1 MMRIIIV
8 VFILVLIPQQ
18 VFAYCY
24 SLDPVTY
31 NNCIQRENYI
41 NQMKQMQQQQIFMQ
55 NLQMEQQRQM
65 HKQQMEMQKKMM
77 QQQMFNNML
86 MYPAHQSQQN
96 YDYCSSGS
104 LEIDYEQ
111 YRAGAMM
118 GRNPGTMTKEEF
130 AKAHKYCN

>member
-1 MMRIIIV
+1 MRIIIV

-65 HKQQMEMQKKMM
+65 HKHINIYIFFHTHRITLNTQKGTP
-77 QQQMFNNML
+77 
-86 MYPAHQSQQN
+86 YPSFVSVSYQLKNIFSQTWFRIFQVHV
-96 YDYCSSGS
+96 CFS
-104 LEIDYEQ
+104 Q
-111 YRAGAMM
+111 
-118 GRNPGTMTKEEF
+118 T
-130 AKAHKYCN
+130 